1 MNLSPKNL
9 IKLLEQR
16 GWILKRINGS
26 HHIYYNH
33 ETKQTLPI
41 PVHGNKDLG
50 IGLFLSI
57 LDKTGIT
64 IDEITNQ
71 KKGKK
76 LK

>member
-1 MNLSPKNL
+1 M
-9 IKLLEQR
+9 
-16 GWILKRINGS
+16 
-26 HHIYYNH
+26 
-33 ETKQTLPI
+33 PI

-57 LDKTGIT
+57 LDKTGIN

-76 LK
+76 SK